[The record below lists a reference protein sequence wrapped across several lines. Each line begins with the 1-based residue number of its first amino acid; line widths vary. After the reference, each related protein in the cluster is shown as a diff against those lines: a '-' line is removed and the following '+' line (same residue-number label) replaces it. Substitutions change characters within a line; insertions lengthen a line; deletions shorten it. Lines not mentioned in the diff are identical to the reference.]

1 MSVLIEVFTNLFAGR
16 GGDKKN
22 SNVDMEDIGLR
33 WRGKYNFVM
42 ERQDR
47 MM

>member
-1 MSVLIEVFTNLFAGR
+1 VYTNLFAGR
-16 GGDKKN
+16 GGRDKKN
-22 SNVDMEDIGLR
+22 SNVDMEDIRLR
-33 WRGKYNFVM
+33 WRGKFNFVV

>member
-1 MSVLIEVFTNLFAGR
+1 MSDLIGVYTNLFAGNR
-16 GGDKKN
+16 KN

-33 WRGKYNFVM
+33 WRGKFNFVV